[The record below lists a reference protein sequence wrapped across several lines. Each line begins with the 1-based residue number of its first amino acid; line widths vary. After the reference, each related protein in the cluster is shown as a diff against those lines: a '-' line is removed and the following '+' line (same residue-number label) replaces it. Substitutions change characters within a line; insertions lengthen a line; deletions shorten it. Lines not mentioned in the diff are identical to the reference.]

1 MVDNTSK
8 SVIYHFLLYQSKQ
21 VSIMAEITITECH
34 VLLHIEGL
42 LQAR

>member
-8 SVIYHFLLYQSKQ
+8 SVAYHFLLYQSKQ
-21 VSIMAEITITECH
+21 VSIMTEITITEYH
-34 VLLHIEGL
+34 VLLHIEVL

>member
-8 SVIYHFLLYQSKQ
+8 SVAYHFLYQSKQ

-34 VLLHIEGL
+34 ALLHIEGL